1 MSPFRYSSLL
11 LPVIAGMTLL
21 STDVEAQPMKTGVKP
36 VGPLGQRVMQQA
48 EVPLTQNVANV
59 LTERMSGTANVASNG
74 ALDGVPMLNGFHFRF
89 ENGDHEFRRVTA
101 LVASP
106 SSATISFVDKNADDP
121 YKAAATWINVRGA
134 GTRGEVHAAGMAQ
147 FDIALPT
154 QRPPNTRLVL
164 TGFEIRDK
172 DDQDVQMIG
181 IWLDEARNV
190 ARFSLT
196 SYAGNSSTDWWAGS
210 GARLGNARGPVVVNA
225 PYYNGAK
232 VYSSAAAADAW
243 VNANQKNSARAF
255 AVHLQYAFIPTSIV
269 AGEDY
274 FTGTSRAPSS
284 GKEFQPRSAIQG
296 FEFYFDNKAH
306 HIRELGVMPRLPGS
320 SVSSRAPAGEFIAFQ
335 DKNRDDPIKW
345 AVKLLTIKP

>member
-1 MSPFRYSSLL
+1 MSPFRFSAFLLL
-11 LPVIAGMTLL
+11 LPLFAGVGFV
-21 STDVEAQPMKTGVKP
+21 STDAEAQPKKPFVRPTGAQ
-36 VGPLGQRVMQQA
+36 LQQPQ
-48 EVPLTQNVANV
+48 VPLTQNVANV
-59 LTERMSGTANVASNG
+59 MTDQLSGTANVASNG
-74 ALDGVPMLNGFHFRF
+74 ALDGVPLLNGFHFRF
-89 ENGDHEFRRVTA
+89 ANGDHEFRKLTA

-121 YKAAATWINVRGA
+121 YKAEATWINVRGA
-134 GTRGEVHAAGMAQ
+134 GSRGEVHAAGFAQ
-147 FDIALPT
+147 LDVPLPT

-164 TGFEIRDK
+164 TGFEIRDA
-172 DDQDVQMIG
+172 DDQHVQMIG

-190 ARFSLT
+190 ARVSLL
-196 SYAGNSSTDWWAGS
+196 SYSGDWTKGA
-210 GARLGNARGPVVVNA
+210 GARLGTAGGPIAPHHSQAR
-225 PYYNGAK
+225 
-232 VYSSAAAADAW
+232 VYPSAGAADNW
-243 VNANQKNSARAF
+243 VNANQSYSARAF

-274 FTGTSRAPSS
+274 FTGTTRAPAS

-306 HIRELGVMPRLPGS
+306 HLREIGVMPRLPGS
-320 SVSSRAPAGEFIAFQ
+320 AVSARAPAGEFIAFQ

>member
-1 MSPFRYSSLL
+1 MTSRRA
-11 LPVIAGMTLL
+11 IALTLTAL
-21 STDVEAQPMKTGVKP
+21 AAA
-36 VGPLGQRVMQQA
+36 VGCGTSGAV
-48 EVPLTQNVANV
+48 EVPLYPVPFKAADGRLQVFD
-59 LTERMSGTANVASNG
+59 G
-74 ALDGVPMLNGFHFRF
+74 A
-89 ENGDHEFRRVTA
+89 EFRPMFIKGMNLGVGLPGTQPGELAPTADAYARWFSMMSEMGVNAIRVYT
-101 LVASP
+101 LHYPRFYERLHFFNVTHP
-106 SSATISFVDKNADDP
+106 DKP
-121 YKAAATWINVRGA
+121 LYV
-134 GTRGEVHAAGMAQ
+134 
-147 FDIALPT
+147 FL
-154 QRPPNTRLVL
+154 
-164 TGFEIRDK
+164 
-172 DDQDVQMIG
+172 G

-196 SYAGNSSTDWWAGS
+196 SYAGNSSTDRWAGS